1 MRCLI
6 LILISAISFETYSQ
20 TYVFD
25 ERHFAIVNAN
35 GVMRNISEIG
45 YHRSLEIINNNT
57 DDIGLNSASLA
68 LVNTMILNSLTQVNE
83 GLKDAIQ
90 VKNIGK
96 TILHINEVS
105 TEVYDIAQQNPIL
118 LLFAEEY
125 ILQAKTRGLNLVT
138 EVSSF
143 ILKESN
149 EVLINYNV
157 RDQLLDTV
165 QTELQVILAYMIAV
179 RNSMYWAN
187 VNGVIKMLNP
197 YQDFINRDLALSN
210 QIIQKRKSLQ

>member
-1 MRCLI
+1 MRYLI
-6 LILISAISFETYSQ
+6 LILISTISFGAFSQ

-25 ERHFAIVNAN
+25 KRHFEIVNAN
-35 GVMRNISEIG
+35 GAMRNISEIG

-125 ILQAKTRGLNLVT
+125 ILLAKTRGLNLVT

-187 VNGVIKMLNP
+187 VNGVIKLLNP
-197 YQDFINRDLALSN
+197 YQDFINKDLALSN
-210 QIIQKRKSLQ
+210 QIIQKRKPLQ

>member
-1 MRCLI
+1 MRYLI
-6 LILISAISFETYSQ
+6 LILISAISFEAYSQ

-25 ERHFAIVNAN
+25 ERHFAIVHAN
-35 GVMRNISEIG
+35 GAMRNISEIG

-125 ILQAKTRGLNLVT
+125 VLQAKTRGLNLVT

-197 YQDFINRDLALSN
+197 YQDFINKDLALSN

>member
-1 MRCLI
+1 MRYLI

-187 VNGVIKMLNP
+187 ANGVIKMLNP
-197 YQDFINRDLALSN
+197 YQDFINKDLALSN

>member
-1 MRCLI
+1 
-6 LILISAISFETYSQ
+6 
-20 TYVFD
+20 
-25 ERHFAIVNAN
+25 
-35 GVMRNISEIG
+35 
-45 YHRSLEIINNNT
+45 
-57 DDIGLNSASLA
+57 
-68 LVNTMILNSLTQVNE
+68 MILNSLTQVNE

-125 ILQAKTRGLNLVT
+125 VLQAKTRGLNLVT

-197 YQDFINRDLALSN
+197 YQDFINKDLALSN